1 MVVAGRAIPFG
12 RVDGLSYRNPFSGA
26 QAAGNGEDTVMTD
39 RSEEFEQRT
48 GPFRRELLAHCYR
61 MLGSLDEAEDLVQET
76 YLRAWRSYDTFAL
89 RLVLTGPNSRWV
101 VRSDGGYYD
110 GLTDRGGNRPD
121 RE

>member
-48 GPFRRELLAHCYR
+48 GPFRRELLAPCYR
-61 MLGSLDEAEDLVQET
+61 MLGSLDEAEGLVPETDL
-76 YLRAWRSYDTFAL
+76 LAWRSYDT
-89 RLVLTGPNSRWV
+89 SRAAPRRV
-101 VRSDGGYYD
+101 PGSTASPRTPACPRS
-110 GLTDRGGNRPD
+110 NNA
-121 RE
+121 